1 MIMMPR
7 TRPLSL
13 LIVDDSTVIRS
24 RITRLVSSPQLPLIQ
39 IAGLAA
45 NGEMALHMARETRP
59 DLITMDLTMPRMDG
73 EACIE
78 AIAGFLPDAQI
89 LVISALSDKATAL
102 RAILDI
108 NAITTMATTSPATM
122 TTSCNAAACPG

>member
-24 RITRLVSSPQLPLIQ
+24 RIARLVSSPQLPLIQ

-102 RAILDI
+102 RAILKGAHGFLHKPFTDEELLDSLVEL
-108 NAITTMATTSPATM
+108 IT
-122 TTSCNAAACPG
+122 

>member
-24 RITRLVSSPQLPLIQ
+24 RIARLVSSPQLPLIQ

-59 DLITMDLTMPRMDG
+59 DLITMDLTMPNMDG
-73 EACIE
+73 EASIE
-78 AIAGFLPDAQI
+78 ALVSMLPNVRI
-89 LVISALSDKATAL
+89 LVVSALADRVTAL
-102 RAILDI
+102 RAIMKGAHGFVLKPFRDQDI
-108 NAITTMATTSPATM
+108 KNALLELKA
-122 TTSCNAAACPG
+122 